1 MYHEDPDPNLQA
13 FRIRIRNEV
22 AQQYSVHASSSN
34 EIIRAEA
41 IDRVAGD
48 TMRDWCNIDSGRG
61 E

>member
-13 FRIRIRNEV
+13 FRICIRNKV

-34 EIIRAEA
+34 EITRVEA
-41 IDRVAGD
+41 IDKVAGD
-48 TMRDWCNIDSGRG
+48 AMH